1 MRRRT
6 LDLDWGRMRVWE
18 HGEGPTLL
26 AVHGV
31 GGSGRYFRGLA
42 EALGH
47 RYRVVAPDM
56 AGFGASDKPDVAY
69 DRTFHLRNLDAA
81 IADAPVGPI
90 TLVGHSLGGVFA
102 ALWAASRGSDRVAA
116 LALAGAPF
124 PWGDGE
130 QTWMREGVTPPDVS
144 GRARVMKTLLPAFK
158 LLVPILALPIGVAQ
172 GFPAG
177 ISLDYGRQRFTPRV
191 RTLWWSLHD
200 PDAPRALDA
209 LRDVTAPSLLAFA
222 RDDRS
227 VPPTNLERWAGVL
240 PHADRLLL
248 EEGDHQFLLR
258 AGLAPVVTWLE
269 RRAVGAEGA
278 GDAAR

>member
-42 EALGH
+42 EHLGH
-47 RYRVVAPDM
+47 RYRIVAPDL

-69 DRTFHLRNLDAA
+69 DREFHLRNLDAA
-81 IADAPVGPI
+81 IADAPAGPV

-102 ALWAASRGSDRVAA
+102 AHWAVSRGGERVAA
-116 LALAGAPF
+116 LALAAAPF

-130 QTWMREGVTPPDVS
+130 QTWMREGVAPPNVS

-177 ISLDYGRQRFTPRV
+177 VSLDYGRQRFAPRV

-200 PDAPRALDA
+200 PDSPRHLAP
-209 LRDVTAPSLLAFA
+209 LRDLAAPSLLAFA

-227 VPPTNLERWAGVL
+227 VPPTTLERWAGLL
-240 PHADRLLL
+240 PDAERLLL
-248 EEGDHQFLLR
+248 DEGDHQFLLR
-258 AGLAPVVTWLE
+258 DGLAPVVAWLAG
-269 RRAVGAEGA
+269 RVEGA
-278 GDAAR
+278 AEATR